1 MEWFLRMPSLCNS
14 TGTVFNLTPPPW
26 GVKRSSGWTP
36 ESAASIIDHTLL
48 RPNAAEEEILEAC
61 EEAVRYHFC
70 TVTVNPAHVA
80 LCWEKVRG
88 SSVKVCSVV
97 SFPFGLSKTGI
108 KVREAQAAVKDG
120 AEEIDMV
127 MNIGAEKSHDY
138 DLVLRDAR
146 AVVRAAKRM
155 DGYVLVK
162 AIIETCYLTDAE
174 KEAACRVSVKAGV
187 DFVKTSTGYGTGG
200 ATVHDVALMRR
211 VVGPKLGVKASG
223 GIRDAQS
230 FSALTSAGANRI
242 GTSHGVDIVKEFGAL
257 SA

>member
-1 MEWFLRMPSLCNS
+1 MRP
-14 TGTVFNLTPPPW
+14 
-26 GVKRSSGWTP
+26 SGWTS

-48 RPNAAEEEILEAC
+48 RPNATEEEIKNVC

-70 TVTVNPAHVA
+70 TVTVNPVYVA
-80 LCWEKVRG
+80 LCRKEVRG

-108 KVREAQAAVKDG
+108 KVREAQDAVKDG

-138 DLVLRDAR
+138 ELVLRDAR
-146 AVVRAAKRM
+146 AVVRAAKKLDVRVM
-155 DGYVLVK
+155 VK
-162 AIIETCYLTDAE
+162 AIIETCYLTDEE
-174 KEAACRVSVKAGV
+174 KEAVCQASVKAGV
-187 DFVKTSTGYGTGG
+187 DFVKTSTGYGSGG

-211 VVGPKLGVKASG
+211 VVGTKLGVKASG

-230 FSALTSAGANRI
+230 FLALTSAGANRI
-242 GTSHGVDIVKEFGAL
+242 GTSHGVDIVKEIGAL
-257 SA
+257 SG

>member
-1 MEWFLRMPSLCNS
+1 MCNS
-14 TGTVFNLTPPPW
+14 TGTVFNLKAPAQD
-26 GVKRSSGWTP
+26 VKKSYGWTP

-48 RPNAAEEEILEAC
+48 RPNATEEEILKVC
-61 EEAVRYHFC
+61 EEAIKYSFW

-80 LCWEKVRG
+80 LCREKVKG

-97 SFPFGLSKTGI
+97 SFPFGLSKTTI
-108 KVREAQAAVKDG
+108 KVREAQDALRDG

-138 DLVLRDAR
+138 DLVFQDAR
-146 AVVRAAKRM
+146 AVVRAAKKM
-155 DGYVLVK
+155 DDRVMVK
-162 AIIETCYLTDAE
+162 AIIETCYLTDEE
-174 KEAACRVSVKAGV
+174 KETACKVSAKAGV

-223 GIRDAQS
+223 GIKDAQS
-230 FSALTSAGANRI
+230 FIALTSAGANRI
-242 GTSHGVDIVKEFGAL
+242 GTSHGVDIVEEIGTL
-257 SA
+257 SG